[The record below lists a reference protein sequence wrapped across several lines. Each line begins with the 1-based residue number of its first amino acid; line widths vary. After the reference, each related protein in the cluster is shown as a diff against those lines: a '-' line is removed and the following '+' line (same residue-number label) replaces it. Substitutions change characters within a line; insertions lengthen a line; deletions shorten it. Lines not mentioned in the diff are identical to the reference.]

1 MTRMSRTSAKVLE
14 GPNHSALAPTDGFV
28 AAPRMARIGGFLIDS
43 LILIPMTVLFWP
55 LLFLYSAGYSSVFG
69 PGRSLGRAAVRQ
81 QLVGKDGEPISHAQA
96 VARGLLRTVLWLFIL
111 PMFIDMGL
119 FLFGDGRLLVDR
131 MFGTRVAMAP
141 EEARKQKLMA
151 RAAQKRSLT
160 EKVEEEADRWDERF
174 EQAELDDIA
183 GELDYE
189 KDDFSDKELDDFEKR
204 LAEAAT
210 VDLEP
215 VHIPELEPEGLPL
228 DPMTAR
234 PELEFHTPEVSLDS
248 FDDGWGALAEEDAPI
263 EVEEAR

>member
-1 MTRMSRTSAKVLE
+1 MTRMSRTSAKVLD
-14 GPNHSALAPTDGFV
+14 GPNHTALAPSDGFV
-28 AAPRMARIGGFLIDS
+28 PAPRLARIGGFLIDS

-96 VARGLLRTVLWLFIL
+96 VARGLLRTVLWLFLL
-111 PMFIDMGL
+111 PMFIDMCL

-131 MFGTRVAMAP
+131 MFGTRVAVAP
-141 EEARKQKLMA
+141 EEARKQNLMA
-151 RAAQKRSLT
+151 RVAQKRSLT

-174 EQAELDDIA
+174 EQSELDDIA

-189 KDDFSDKELDDFEKR
+189 KDDFADKELDDFEKR
-204 LAEAAT
+204 LAEET
-210 VDLEP
+210 VDLAP
-215 VHIPELEPEGLPL
+215 VHIPELEPEFGAGLPL
-228 DPMTAR
+228 DPMTAH
-234 PELEFHTPEVSLDS
+234 PEMDLSS
-248 FDDGWGALAEEDAPI
+248 FDDGWGALAEEDAPV